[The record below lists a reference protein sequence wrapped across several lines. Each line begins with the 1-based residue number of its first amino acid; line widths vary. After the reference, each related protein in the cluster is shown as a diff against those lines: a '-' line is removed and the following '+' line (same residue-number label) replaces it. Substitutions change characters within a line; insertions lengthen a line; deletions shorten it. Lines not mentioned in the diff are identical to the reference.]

1 MKTDEASHEGGTQR
15 RDRKH
20 VPGKMSRTMPCLKVE
35 GDSCEK
41 IPHEVVEELPIAVFV
56 NGRHAMTAMM
66 SPVDLEDFVTGY
78 LFTEQIVKG
87 VDDIESIKIEQNR
100 ISVITKNLFKVL
112 GPKKTILSGC
122 GGSTSFIDPGKLPKI
137 QSTFTIS
144 TDAIR
149 TAQRSL
155 PDSDLHKATGG
166 IHMVALLDQEKVLK
180 VAEDIGRHN
189 AVDRVIGF
197 GLRHH
202 LDFSQTYMISSG
214 RISSEMVR
222 KCLMANIP
230 VIVSRSATTT
240 LAVQIAGETGLTVI
254 AFARGG
260 KMNIYTH
267 PERIV
272 ENPAARPGSS
282 IQ

>member
-1 MKTDEASHEGGTQR
+1 MKKDDESPEGGTKK

-20 VPGKMSRTMPCLKVE
+20 APDRMSRAVPCLKVD
-35 GDSCEK
+35 GDLCEK
-41 IPHEVVEELPIAVFV
+41 VPHEVVEELPIAVFV

-78 LFTEQIVKG
+78 LFTEQIVNG
-87 VDDIESIKIEQNR
+87 VDDIESIKVEQNR

-144 TDAIR
+144 TNAIR
-149 TAQRSL
+149 ASQRSL
-155 PDSDLHKATGG
+155 SDSDLHKATGG
-166 IHMVALLDQEKVLK
+166 IHLVALLDREKVLK

-202 LDFSQTYMISSG
+202 LDFSQTYVISSG

-230 VIVSRSATTT
+230 VIISRSATTT

-272 ENPAARPGSS
+272 DEPSAKSASS
-282 IQ
+282 TQ